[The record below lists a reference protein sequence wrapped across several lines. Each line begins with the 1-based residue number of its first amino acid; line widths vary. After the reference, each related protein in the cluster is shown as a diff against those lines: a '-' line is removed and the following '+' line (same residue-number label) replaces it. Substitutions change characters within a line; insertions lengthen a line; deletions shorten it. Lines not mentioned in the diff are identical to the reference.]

1 MEVEGRVCSTGD
13 TVSETDSLGEL
24 GANRYWPSGVD
35 ISTLMRIRRDFHI
48 HPELKFEERSTS
60 RKIIAFLEALGLPVR
75 LGMAQTGVVGTVY
88 GAGRGPHNPGRAI
101 GLRADM
107 DALPIQ
113 EVNDFA
119 HTSSCAGK
127 MHACGHDGHMAM
139 LLGAAES
146 LARRRDFDGTVHLI
160 FQPGEEGGAGARRM
174 IEEGLFQEFPCD
186 AVFALHNW
194 PDLPVGQ
201 MGVRAGP
208 IMAAAR
214 RFEIRILGR
223 GGHAAQP
230 HLSVDPIPIA
240 CAIVGQLQTL
250 ISRRTNPLDCAVLT
264 VGKIEGG
271 TSFNVIPEV
280 AIIHGTCR
288 TLGTKVAEDLYRGI
302 ERVAQHIA
310 AAHDARAAV
319 TFHAGYPCTE
329 NERRAA
335 VFMGRVMQDVVGEEN
350 AHLDI
355 PPAMTAEDFS
365 FMLQVVPGAYGFIG
379 NGPEQGNGVALH
391 SPNYDFNDNNLSIG
405 SRFWDSLVRRWFASE
420 SKD

>member
-1 MEVEGRVCSTGD
+1 
-13 TVSETDSLGEL
+13 
-24 GANRYWPSGVD
+24 
-35 ISTLMRIRRDFHI
+35 
-48 HPELKFEERSTS
+48 
-60 RKIIAFLEALGLPVR
+60 
-75 LGMAQTGVVGTVY
+75 VGTVY

-146 LARRRDFDGTVHLI
+146 LARRRNFDGTVHLI
-160 FQPGEEGGAGARRM
+160 FQPGEEGGAGAQRM
-174 IEEGLFQEFPCD
+174 IEDGLFQEFPCE

-194 PDLPVGQ
+194 PSLPVGQ

-214 RFEIRILGR
+214 RFEIKILGR

-250 ISRRTNPLDCAVLT
+250 ISRCTNPLDCAVLT

-271 TSFNVIPEV
+271 TSFNVIPEA

-288 TLGTKVAEDLYRGI
+288 TLGMEVAEDLYRGI
-302 ERVAQHIA
+302 ERMAKHIA
-310 AAHDARAAV
+310 AAHDAKVEV
-319 TFHAGYPCTE
+319 TLHAGYPCTE
-329 NERRAA
+329 NDRRMAD
-335 VFMGRVMQDVVGEEN
+335 FMGKVMQEVVGEEN
-350 AHLDI
+350 AELDV

-365 FMLQVVPGAYGFIG
+365 FMLQAVPGAYGFIG
-379 NGPEQGNGVALH
+379 NGPDHGNSVALH
-391 SPNYDFNDNNLSIG
+391 SPNYDFNDANLQIG
-405 SRFWDSLVRRWFASE
+405 SRFWDSLVRRWFASQP
-420 SKD
+420 KV